1 MTHATTTRADS
12 SDRSMA
18 ERLRLRVHAI
28 QTGRL
33 RGNEAFLGN
42 RGWSALL
49 RRRVT
54 FELPAFV
61 YVIEHPD
68 GHIAIDTGVS
78 VRGWPTPGP
87 VKRLLPS
94 AAIEPDEEG

>member
-33 RGNEAFLGN
+33 RGNEAFLRN

-49 RRRVT
+49 RRRVI
-54 FELPAFV
+54 FEFRAFV
-61 YVIEHPD
+61 STSSSVP
-68 GHIAIDTGVS
+68 TGTS
-78 VRGWPTPGP
+78 RSTRG
-87 VKRLLPS
+87 
-94 AAIEPDEEG
+94 